1 MCGIV
6 AVLCEEGTLAVP
18 YLYEGLLALQHRGQ
32 DAAGIVTEDRGRLAL
47 RKDNGMV
54 RDVFGSSEH
63 VAKLTGSVGI
73 GHVRYPT
80 AGSSCS
86 AEAQPF
92 YVNSPFGIVLAH
104 NGNLVNCT
112 ELKAEMVS
120 EWRHLNTGSDSEVL
134 LNIFAAAVRDSV
146 SLRSSSPKVAGALP
160 GCNDADVLEAVRN
173 VMRRCIGGYAVVTL
187 IVGWGLVAF
196 RDPHGIRPLV
206 YGRRKNESGAVEYM
220 AASESGALSSLGFAL
235 IGDVPPGHALIMTR
249 KAEPQLHDCIPAG
262 KVKPIMAPCVFE
274 YVYFARPD
282 SVLDGVSVYRARLRM
297 GAKLANRIL
306 ATWKD
311 HDIDVV
317 IPVPDTSRTAA
328 LECAGVLG
336 IKYREGF
343 LKNRYIGRTF
353 IMPQQGLRKK
363 SVRQKLSPIAS
374 EFLGRNVLLV
384 DDSIVRGT
392 TCGEIVLMA
401 REAGAKRV
409 YIASAAPP
417 VSGSP
422 LSPPYPPVIPPLLP
436 AIPLPS
442 SCHLPSGSPL
452 VAFSFPLPLSPSHL
466 PRHVDTL
473 PRRRCA
479 FPTSMGSTCPP
490 RRSWSRTKPRWTV
503 SRGSR
508 GWSPRLWVPIASYT
522 KICTISS
529 RPSKRRPRC
538 ARALGVRRVACRSRA
553 DLVPT
558 SPGCMAHP
566 PPPSSRSRVPPPPQE
581 AGVQFSSL
589 ESSCFNGSYVTESAV
604 SVDYLATLART
615 RSIDRGG
622 DANETHLLD
631 QLEIPLKVQRV
642 S

>member
-1 MCGIV
+1 MKERVRCGPSFVAAGTSIIIMCGIV

-160 GCNDADVLEAVRN
+160 GCNDADVLAAVRN

-235 IGDVPPGHALIMTR
+235 IGDVPPGHALILTR

-436 AIPLPS
+436 VTPLPS

-466 PRHVDTL
+466 PRLVDTL

-479 FPTSMGSTCPP
+479 IPTSMGSTCPP
-490 RRSWSRTKPRWTV
+490 KRSWSRTKPRRTV
-503 SRGSR
+503 SKGSR
-508 GWSPRLWVPIASYT
+508 GWSPRLWVPIASCT
-522 KICTISS
+522 RICTISR

-538 ARALGVRRVACRSRA
+538 ARSRMRASCGVPISYLSRT
-553 DLVPT
+553 DLVCRPCVDLARFM
-558 SPGCMAHP
+558 SPP
-566 PPPSSRSRVPPPPQE
+566 SPPPSLVCRTLRRKRASTSPPSSPRASTVP
-581 AGVQFSSL
+581 
-589 ESSCFNGSYVTESAV
+589 T
-604 SVDYLATLART
+604 
-615 RSIDRGG
+615 
-622 DANETHLLD
+622 
-631 QLEIPLKVQRV
+631 
-642 S
+642 

>member
-1 MCGIV
+1 
-6 AVLCEEGTLAVP
+6 VP

-417 VSGSP
+417 VR
-422 LSPPYPPVIPPLLP
+422 YPNVYGIDMPTKEE
-436 AIPLPS
+436 
-442 SCHLPSGSPL
+442 L
-452 VAFSFPLPLSPSHL
+452 VAHQAS
-466 PRHVDTL
+466 VDGL
-473 PRRRCA
+473 EGLERVVA
-479 FPTSMGSTCPP
+479 
-490 RRSWSRTKPRWTV
+490 
-503 SRGSR
+503 
-508 GWSPRLWVPIASYT
+508 
-522 KICTISS
+522 TIVG
-529 RPSKRRPRC
+529 
-538 ARALGVRRVACRSRA
+538 ADRVVYQNLH
-553 DLVPT
+553 DLEQ
-558 SPGCMAHP
+558 AI
-566 PPPSSRSRVPPPPQE
+566 QEEAKE